1 MIFVE
6 DAKKDD
12 FNAVLIEMKNS
23 LKLSDEELKLLDEK
37 RALVEK
43 YNEEN
48 IRDYSELLI
57 RMQLLDI
64 LSKLSEDIRDGLSSK

>member
-6 DAKKDD
+6 EAKKDD

-57 RMQLLDI
+57 RMQLLGI
-64 LSKLSEDIRDGLSSK
+64 LSKLSEDIRDGLSSE